1 MLSLFRDL
9 FCVGVLAFPSPA
21 FRLEID
27 EYDYF
32 LNWIEIAA
40 VVLPHFDHLLSK
52 LAPIGWQLEFVLKP

>member
-9 FCVGVLAFPSPA
+9 FCVGELAFPSPA

-40 VVLPHFDHLLSK
+40 VVLPHLITCCLNWLPLAGNLNLS
-52 LAPIGWQLEFVLKP
+52 